1 VHPQKNSSSQIASA
15 EPMPLSLVND
25 QEGLRSHVVEAL
37 GREPVEYLAEFDF
50 VDKRRKNRRTWAGG
64 AVLLPLY
71 FREDQDQEGNTSGH
85 YLFLLSKRSKSVQQ
99 PGDLC
104 APGGGIH
111 LFLDSLSGR
120 LLRFGLLP
128 GTRGPGATLA
138 KQKGKSA
145 YSKILFLL
153 SNALRE
159 SWEELRL
166 SPLNVEFLGPLPTYH
181 LHHRPWVIFPLVGM
195 VKHGWKPK
203 LSWEVDKIVS
213 IPLASFFDRAN
224 YAVYSLEVP
233 ERLVAQGIPNPWEF
247 PCLVHKEGGEEEILW
262 GATFEIIQSFFKIV
276 FDFSF
281 PVPDKGKIV
290 RRLLPLNYFLGR
302 EERSDR

>member
-1 VHPQKNSSSQIASA
+1 
-15 EPMPLSLVND
+15 
-25 QEGLRSHVVEAL
+25 
-37 GREPVEYLAEFDF
+37 
-50 VDKRRKNRRTWAGG
+50 
-64 AVLLPLY
+64 
-71 FREDQDQEGNTSGH
+71 
-85 YLFLLSKRSKSVQQ
+85 
-99 PGDLC
+99 
-104 APGGGIH
+104 
-111 LFLDSLSGR
+111 
-120 LLRFGLLP
+120 
-128 GTRGPGATLA
+128 
-138 KQKGKSA
+138 
-145 YSKILFLL
+145 
-153 SNALRE
+153 
-159 SWEELRL
+159 
-166 SPLNVEFLGPLPTYH
+166 LPTYH